1 MYIYQVVLPPFM
13 RNKMITLCP
22 TTYETAQKMPNFS
35 SWVRL
40 KLMEYKMT
48 GISNKEAIESGIKL
62 VTAAAPL
69 PKNYMC
75 KHCLAIEDHWSIE
88 CPTLEVSE

>member
-1 MYIYQVVLPPFM
+1 M

-35 SWVRL
+35 GWVRM
-40 KLMEYKMT
+40 KLLEHQGQPKKRS
-48 GISNKEAIESGIKL
+48 I
-62 VTAAAPL
+62 APAPV

-75 KHCLAIEDHWSIE
+75 SHCLAIEDHWSVN
-88 CPTLEVSE
+88 CPTLEVSK